1 MADEIDPLAVRMGLI
16 LDYPRNT
23 AGSEAW
29 VEKFTG
35 TSRIVAEELAAA
47 GAAADDDLITIPD
60 GRKLLAVEYLALMTF
75 AYANQMTEWTL
86 WRRVKRGRSGRVAAV
101 GEFYWRRLTDITA
114 LASCTKIKA
123 LYLTGNHIADI
134 SALASCREL
143 RSLWLGTN
151 RITDISALAGC
162 GKLDTLSLENNG
174 VADISALTGCARLT
188 TLSLQ
193 GNRLTEI
200 SGLASC
206 RRLGW
211 LYLGENQITD
221 ISALERCTRLRCV
234 SLRGN
239 PLAKGSEEVIAKLR
253 ARRVTVDF
261 SIEKRPLQPRAPHRR
276 RIFTA
281 AEVTFSVRGDEET
294 RLRRTGWCF

>member
-35 TSRIVAEELAAA
+35 ASRIVAEELAAA

-60 GRKLLAVEYLALMTF
+60 GRTLLAVEYLALMTF

-86 WRRVKRGRSGRVAAV
+86 WRRVKRGRSGRVTVV
-101 GEFYWRRLTDITA
+101 GEFYWRGVTDITA
-114 LASCTKIKA
+114 LASCPKIKA

-134 SALASCREL
+134 SALASCGEL

-151 RITDISALAGC
+151 CITDISSLAGC
-162 GKLDTLSLENNG
+162 GKLDTLSLENNE
-174 VADISALTGCARLT
+174 VTNISAITGCARLT

-193 GNRLTEI
+193 GNRVTEI

-206 RRLGW
+206 RRLKR
-211 LYLGENQITD
+211 LFLGYNQITD
-221 ISALERCTRLRCV
+221 ISALERCARLQWV
-234 SLRGN
+234 SLRDN
-239 PLAKGSEEVIAKLR
+239 PLTEGSAEVIAKLR
-253 ARRVTVDF
+253 ARGVQV
-261 SIEKRPLQPRAPHRR
+261 EL
-276 RIFTA
+276 
-281 AEVTFSVRGDEET
+281 
-294 RLRRTGWCF
+294 LY

>member
-101 GEFYWRRLTDITA
+101 GEFYWRRVTDIAA
-114 LASCTKIKA
+114 LASCTKLKA
-123 LYLTGNHIADI
+123 LYLTGNDIADI
-134 SALASCREL
+134 SALASCGEL

-151 RITDISALAGC
+151 RITDISALASC
-162 GKLDTLSLENNG
+162 GKLDTLSLENNEI
-174 VADISALTGCARLT
+174 ADISALTGCARLT

-193 GNRLTEI
+193 GNRLIEI

-206 RRLGW
+206 RRLKR
-211 LYLGENQITD
+211 LFLGYNQITD
-221 ISALERCTRLRCV
+221 ISALERCTRLQWV
-234 SLRGN
+234 SLRDN
-239 PLAKGSEEVIAKLR
+239 PLAEGSTEVIAKLR
-253 ARRVTVDF
+253 ARGVQV
-261 SIEKRPLQPRAPHRR
+261 EL
-276 RIFTA
+276 
-281 AEVTFSVRGDEET
+281 
-294 RLRRTGWCF
+294 LY

>member
-29 VEKFTG
+29 VEKFSG

-47 GAAADDDLITIPD
+47 GAAADDDLVTIPD

-86 WRRVKRGRSGRVAAV
+86 WRRVKIGQSGRVV
-101 GEFYWRRLTDITA
+101 RGEFYWRGLTDITA
-114 LASCTKIKA
+114 LASCTKLKA
-123 LYLTGNHIADI
+123 LYLTGNDIADI

-151 RITDISALAGC
+151 RITDISALASC

-188 TLSLQ
+188 TLNLQ
-193 GNRLTEI
+193 GNRLIEI
-200 SGLASC
+200 SGLASYG
-206 RRLGW
+206 RLGW

-221 ISALERCTRLRCV
+221 IS
-234 SLRGN
+234 G
-239 PLAKGSEEVIAKLR
+239 
-253 ARRVTVDF
+253 ART
-261 SIEKRPLQPRAPHRR
+261 LHA
-276 RIFTA
+276 T
-281 AEVTFSVRGDEET
+281 SVRIPSRQPPRQGEQGGDRET
-294 RLRRTGWCF
+294 TRSTSNG

>member
-1 MADEIDPLAVRMGLI
+1 MADEIDPLAARLGLI

-47 GAAADDDLITIPD
+47 GALADDDLVTIPD

-75 AYANQMTEWTL
+75 ASANQMTEWTL

-101 GEFYWRRLTDITA
+101 GEFYWRRLTDIAA
-114 LASCTKIKA
+114 LASCTKLKA

-151 RITDISALAGC
+151 RITDISSLAGC
-162 GKLDTLSLENNG
+162 GRLDTLSLENN
-174 VADISALTGCARLT
+174 ALTDISAITGCSRLT

-200 SGLASC
+200 SGLAGC
-206 RRLGW
+206 RRLKR
-211 LYLGENQITD
+211 LFLGYNQITD
-221 ISALERCTRLRCV
+221 ISALECCTRLQWV
-234 SLRGN
+234 SLRDN
-239 PLAKGSEEVIAKLR
+239 PLTEGSAEVIAKLR
-253 ARRVTVDF
+253 ARGVQV
-261 SIEKRPLQPRAPHRR
+261 EL
-276 RIFTA
+276 
-281 AEVTFSVRGDEET
+281 
-294 RLRRTGWCF
+294 LY

>member
-1 MADEIDPLAVRMGLI
+1 MVDEIDPLAVRMGLI

-47 GAAADDDLITIPD
+47 GAAADDDLVTIPD

-101 GEFYWRRLTDITA
+101 GEFYWRGVTDITA
-114 LASCTKIKA
+114 LASCPKIKV
-123 LYLTGNHIADI
+123 LYFTGNDIADI
-134 SALASCREL
+134 SALASCGEL

-162 GKLDTLSLENNG
+162 GKLDTLSLENN
-174 VADISALTGCARLT
+174 AITHISALTGCARLT

-193 GNRLTEI
+193 GNRVTEI

-206 RRLGW
+206 RRLKR
-211 LYLGENQITD
+211 LFLGYNQITD
-221 ISALERCTRLRCV
+221 ISALERCARLQWV
-234 SLRGN
+234 SLRDN
-239 PLAKGSEEVIAKLR
+239 PLTEGSAEVIAKLR
-253 ARRVTVDF
+253 ARGVQV
-261 SIEKRPLQPRAPHRR
+261 EL
-276 RIFTA
+276 
-281 AEVTFSVRGDEET
+281 
-294 RLRRTGWCF
+294 LY

>member
-1 MADEIDPLAVRMGLI
+1 MADEIDPLAARLGLI

-47 GAAADDDLITIPD
+47 GAAADDDLVTIPD
-60 GRKLLAVEYLALMTF
+60 GRTLLAVEYLALMTF
-75 AYANQMTEWTL
+75 ADANQMTEWTL

-101 GEFYWRRLTDITA
+101 GEFYWRGVTDITA
-114 LASCTKIKA
+114 LASCPKIKV
-123 LYLTGNHIADI
+123 LYFTGNDIADI
-134 SALASCREL
+134 SALASCGEL

-174 VADISALTGCARLT
+174 IADISALTGCARLT

-200 SGLASC
+200 SGLASYAEA
-206 RRLGW
+206 RLAVPW
-211 LYLGENQITD
+211 REPNH
-221 ISALERCTRLRCV
+221 RH
-234 SLRGN
+234 
-239 PLAKGSEEVIAKLR
+239 LR
-253 ARRVTVDF
+253 ARTLHATSLRI
-261 SIEKRPLQPRAPHRR
+261 SSRQPPRQG
-276 RIFTA
+276 
-281 AEVTFSVRGDEET
+281 EQGGDRET
-294 RLRRTGWCF
+294 TRSTSNG

>member
-29 VEKFTG
+29 VEKFSG

-47 GAAADDDLITIPD
+47 GAAADDDLVTIPD

-86 WRRVKRGRSGRVAAV
+86 WRRVKIGRSGRVV
-101 GEFYWRRLTDITA
+101 RGEFYWRRVTDITA
-114 LASCTKIKA
+114 LASCTKLKA
-123 LYLTGNHIADI
+123 LYLTGNDIADI

-151 RITDISALAGC
+151 RITDISSLASC
-162 GKLDTLSLENNG
+162 GRLDTLSLENNG
-174 VADISALTGCARLT
+174 IADISALTGCARLT

-193 GNRLTEI
+193 GNRLIEI

-206 RRLGW
+206 RRLKR
-211 LYLGENQITD
+211 LFLGYNQITD
-221 ISALERCTRLRCV
+221 ISALERCTRLQWV
-234 SLRGN
+234 SLRDN
-239 PLAKGSEEVIAKLR
+239 PLAEGSAEVIAKLR
-253 ARRVTVDF
+253 ARGVQV
-261 SIEKRPLQPRAPHRR
+261 EL
-276 RIFTA
+276 
-281 AEVTFSVRGDEET
+281 
-294 RLRRTGWCF
+294 LY